1 MSNLERLLIIL
12 NSASPKN
19 TAAAEVRF
27 LLLTTTT
34 TTICVPGVN
43 GGRQCPPAVD
53 YANFTLFCFFSLAA
67 AAFSPHLFFAVT
79 VAAAADSSLLP
90 PQQPLAGR
98 QYNSVQYS
106 TSVATGPG
114 DQSKLKV
121 D

>member
-1 MSNLERLLIIL
+1 MVGANVRQQSIMLISL
-12 NSASPKN
+12 
-19 TAAAEVRF
+19 F
-27 LLLTTTT
+27 
-34 TTICVPGVN
+34 
-43 GGRQCPPAVD
+43 
-53 YANFTLFCFFSLAA
+53 FCFFSLAA

-79 VAAAADSSLLP
+79 VAAATDSSLLP

-98 QYNSVQYS
+98 QYSSVQYS